1 MQNMENR
8 LHEIKKFLKPQVSRS
23 FEHNM
28 KRILRAFKYSVEGLT
43 SCFKYEM
50 AFRQEVAAFIISI
63 PLAFWLG
70 ENATEILMMI
80 GSVVLV
86 MIVELLNSAV
96 ENVND
101 RISTD
106 YHDLCKRAKDQS
118 SGAVLL
124 SILLASAVWL
134 TIILT

>member
-1 MQNMENR
+1 M
-8 LHEIKKFLKPQVSRS
+8 
-23 FEHNM
+23 
-28 KRILRAFKYSVEGLT
+28 EGLI
-43 SCFKYEM
+43 SCYKYEM

-70 ENATEILMMI
+70 ESAVEIVLLI

-86 MIVELLNSAV
+86 MVVELLNSAV
-96 ENVND
+96 ENVID

-134 TIILT
+134 TILLT